1 MEILVSAE
9 AAPRVA
15 TRIPSTD
22 RLLSMD
28 RDGTIRAG
36 SETVPAGQARA
47 EVAWL
52 TPDVLLDV
60 GLRRLFLE
68 VVLGTDTVR
77 WVQSAAAGTDN
88 PVFDRLLGRGT
99 RVSNAHVNAIPIAEF
114 VLSSVLD
121 HFQGGDHRR
130 AFQRDHVWRQEQYRE
145 VYATTWL
152 VIGVGNIGSELSMR
166 ARAFGATVLGVR
178 RTPTG
183 TEPVDEMLTPDDM
196 ADHVARADVI
206 VLAVPGTPGT
216 RHLVDG
222 AFLERVSPGTVLVNV
237 ARGSVVDE
245 AALLASLDQ
254 GRPELAVLD
263 TVAEEPLPPESP
275 LWAHERVRITCHTA
289 ALGTG
294 RLARGTDLFLENLQ
308 RYRDGKTLV
317 NELAGTDLSGT
328 PLSGTPL
335 SGTHPSDTDPGRPG
349 RGA

>member
-15 TRIPSTD
+15 TRLPRAD
-22 RLLSMD
+22 RLLCMG

-36 SETVPAGQARA
+36 SDPVPAREARA

-60 GLRRLFLE
+60 GYGRLFFDF
-68 VVLGTDTVR
+68 VLGTDTVR
-77 WVQSAAAGTDN
+77 WVQAAAAGTDN
-88 PVFDRLLGRGT
+88 PVFDQLLARGT
-99 RVSNAHVNAIPIAEF
+99 RLSNAHVNAIPIAEY

-121 HFQGGDHRR
+121 HFQGGDRRR
-130 AFQRDHVWRQEQYRE
+130 ASQRDHVWRQEQYRE

-152 VIGVGNIGSELSMR
+152 VIGVGNIGSEVATR

-183 TEPVDEMLTPDDM
+183 TEPVDEMLTLDEM

-216 RHLVDG
+216 RHLVDRT
-222 AFLERVSPGTVLVNV
+222 FLERVGADTVLVNV

-254 GRPELAVLD
+254 GRPGLAVLD
-263 TVAEEPLPPESP
+263 TVAQEPLPPESP
-275 LWAHERVRITCHTA
+275 LWTHERVRITCHTA

-294 RLARGTDLFLENLQ
+294 RLARGTDLFLENLR
-308 RYRDGKTLV
+308 RYRVGATLV
-317 NELAGTDLSGT
+317 NELAATDLSAT
-328 PLSGTPL
+328 HR
-335 SGTHPSDTDPGRPG
+335 SGTHRSGPDRSGTQAGRPG